1 MTVKQKKL
9 LTGIVLSVL
18 TFWLFAQAITVG
30 VPNIIE
36 SLGISAES
44 VNFGLSLTA
53 LFSGIFIT
61 VAGGFAD
68 KIGRLKIT
76 YLGIILS
83 IVSSVILLLANG
95 ETLFVIGRIISGIS
109 AACIMP
115 ATMGLLKDNFE
126 GEDRQRAVTWW
137 SIGSWGG
144 TALSG
149 LIGGVLVQAF
159 GWKAIFMVSIIV
171 SLVSLALIYGT
182 KEKNIAASKSDVR
195 FDFLGLIT
203 FIILMLSIN
212 LFITKGAE
220 FGWLSAKTIGLL
232 AVFLASAFVFSK
244 IEAKHKEPLVD
255 FSLFKDSNF
264 FGATISNF
272 LMNGITGASAI
283 LSIYLQG
290 ETRGL
295 SSSQVGLISVGYL
308 VSIIISIMA
317 GEKLLKSG
325 GAKRPMMLG
334 PVISASGIV
343 LMALTFI
350 PGAPY
355 LVLTFLGLA
364 ILGIGQGMYA
374 TPSTDMVLE
383 SAPADK
389 VGVASGLYKMASALG
404 GSFGMAI
411 TLAVYTALGK
421 TSNLNTAAGLGFL
434 VNVLFLVLALV
445 VVSKCIT
452 DKKAPTKS
460 AVESIVETK
469 EKAK

>member
-1 MTVKQKKL
+1 MTAKQKQL

-36 SLGISAES
+36 SLGMPAES

-76 YLGIILS
+76 YLGIFLSILS
-83 IVSSVILLLANG
+83 SLLLLLAQG
-95 ETLFVIGRIISGIS
+95 ETLFVIGRVISGMP

-126 GEDRQRAVTWW
+126 GAERQRAVTWW

-144 TALSG
+144 TALAG

-159 GWKAIFMVSIIV
+159 GWKSIFVVSIVV
-171 SLVSLALIYGT
+171 SLVSLALIFGT
-182 KEKNIAASKSDVR
+182 KEKTIVAAKSETK

-203 FIILMLSIN
+203 FIILMLSVN
-212 LFITKGAE
+212 LFITKGAS
-220 FGWLSAKTIGLL
+220 FGWLSLTTLSLL
-232 AVFLASAFVFSK
+232 AVFIISLVVFTK
-244 IEAKHKEPLVD
+244 IEAKHAEPLVD
-255 FSLFKDSNF
+255 FSLFKDPNF
-264 FGATISNF
+264 FGATLSNF

-290 ETRGL
+290 STRGL
-295 SSSQVGLISVGYL
+295 TSSQVGMISVGYL
-308 VSIIISIMA
+308 VSIIISIVA

-334 PVISASGIV
+334 PVISATGIV
-343 LMALTFI
+343 FMSLTFI

-421 TSNLNTAAGLGFL
+421 TGNLDTAAGLGFL
-434 VNVLFLVLALV
+434 VNVLFLLLALYV
-445 VVSKCIT
+445 VFKCIS
-452 DKKAPTKS
+452 DKKN
-460 AVESIVETK
+460 
-469 EKAK
+469 

>member
-1 MTVKQKKL
+1 MTAKQQKL

-83 IVSSVILLLANG
+83 IISSVVLLLAKG
-95 ETLFVIGRIISGIS
+95 ETLFVMGRIISGIS

-149 LIGGVLVQAF
+149 LIGGGLVQAF
-159 GWKAIFMVSIIV
+159 GWKAIFVVSIV
-171 SLVSLALIYGT
+171 VALISLILILGT
-182 KEKNIAASKSDVR
+182 KEKTITDTQSEVA
-195 FDFLGLIT
+195 FDFLGLIL
-203 FIILMLSIN
+203 FIILMLSVN
-212 LFITKGAE
+212 LFITKGAA
-220 FGWLSAKTIGLL
+220 FGWLSLKTLLLL
-232 AVFLASAFVFSK
+232 AVSIVSAVGFAK
-244 IEAKHKEPLVD
+244 IEGKHKEPLVD
-255 FSLFKDSNF
+255 FSLFKDPNF

-283 LSIYLQG
+283 LAIYLQG

-295 SSSQVGLISVGYL
+295 SSSKVGLISVGYL
-308 VSIIISIMA
+308 VSIIISIVA

-334 PVISASGIV
+334 PVISASGVV
-343 LMALTFI
+343 LMSLTFI
-350 PGAPY
+350 TGAPY
-355 LVLTFLGLA
+355 LVLTFLGLSV
-364 ILGIGQGMYA
+364 LGVGQGMYA

-383 SAPADK
+383 SAPANK

-421 TSNLNTAAGLGFL
+421 TGNLNLAAGLGFL
-434 VNVLFLVLALV
+434 VNILFLMLALAV
-445 VVSKCIT
+445 VFKYVN
-452 DKKAPTKS
+452 DKKDD
-460 AVESIVETK
+460 
-469 EKAK
+469 